1 MAMTLRLQEELDR
14 ELERTSE
21 RLGLSKQQAVTKA
34 VEMFVSSMAEKQQVL
49 DAMDQMMIQDKK
61 LMEKLADA

>member
-1 MAMTLRLQEELDR
+1 MTLRLQEQLDR

-34 VEMFVSSMAEKQQVL
+34 VEMFVASMAEKQQVL

>member
-34 VEMFVSSMAEKQQVL
+34 VEMFVASMAEKQQVL